1 MKSARIQFALAQSDI
16 VAAVNEELRNTGLL
30 PLFHASGGE
39 GRGEEASSLPEKI
52 VVASG
57 PSQLALVLL
66 LSFAATLPS
75 FAATNPVPPGSGFL
89 YTNIVVDDKP
99 WSIHVVEV
107 DIARHEYGF
116 CTTLGKGNVIGM
128 GVVSDQVKSVPKSI
142 GRPLAAIN
150 GDFYEKSEKED
161 GRPRDLQIRFGEVVS
176 SPAGHDCFWI
186 APDDTP
192 RMTNVFSRFRVIW
205 ENGATTPIGLNQIRA
220 DDDAVLYTS
229 VYGATTRTS
238 GGVELVLEQGTNHSW
253 LPLKVGC
260 EYAGRIREVHKDGN
274 TPLSP
279 DILVL
284 SLGPSLASKLPAAQI
299 GATVHVT
306 TETVPDLSGVD
317 MAIGGG
323 PALLENGK
331 PMQWKGVFK
340 FRHPRT
346 AVGWNKDKI
355 FMVEVDGRQANL
367 SVGMSFP
374 ELADFMAQLG
384 CEGAMNFDG
393 GGSAT
398 LWAFGM
404 VKNSPSEGDE
414 RPAPNALVLVKKP

>member
-1 MKSARIQFALAQSDI
+1 MRIQFALA
-16 VAAVNEELRNTGLL
+16 
-30 PLFHASGGE
+30 
-39 GRGEEASSLPEKI
+39 
-52 VVASG
+52 
-57 PSQLALVLL
+57 LL
-66 LSFAATLPS
+66 LSFATTSPS
-75 FAATNPVPPGSGFL
+75 FAGTNPPLPDTGFL

-107 DIARHEYGF
+107 DIARHDYGF
-116 CTTLGKGNVIGM
+116 CTTLGKGDTIGM
-128 GVVSDQVKSVPKSI
+128 GIVSDQVKSVPKSI
-142 GRPLAAIN
+142 GQPLAAIN
-150 GDFYEKSEKED
+150 GDFYEKNEKEE

-186 APDDTP
+186 APDGAP

-205 ENGATTPIGLNQIRA
+205 ENGATTPIGLNQIRNDNSA
-220 DDDAVLYTS
+220 ILYTS
-229 VYGATTRTS
+229 VYGATTRTA
-238 GGVELVLEQGTNHSW
+238 GGMELVLERGASSAW
-253 LPLKVGC
+253 LPLKVEK
-260 EYAGRIREVHKDGN
+260 EYAARVREVRKEGN

-279 DILVL
+279 EVLVL
-284 SLGPSLASKLPAAQI
+284 SLGPTLVSQLPPAQV
-299 GATVHVT
+299 GATVRVI
-306 TETVPDLSGVD
+306 TETVPDLSGVE

-331 PMQWKGVFK
+331 PMRWTGLFK

-346 AVGWNKDKI
+346 AIGWNKDRV

-367 SVGMSFP
+367 SVGMTFP

-414 RPAPNALVLVKKP
+414 RPAPNALVLVKKPTSTP